1 MKYKITTILK
11 NLDVIVS
18 GACIIA
24 TTTIVLVNV
33 FTRYLLNTGIYWT
46 EEVATGLFVWSVF
59 IGSAAAYKKHMHV
72 GVDVLVKR
80 AKPHVR
86 YIVKIVVDILLIF
99 INGYITNMAITYIR
113 ISKRKPT
120 PVLEIS
126 SAFISS
132 AILVSFVL
140 ISIYSV
146 YFLIYDLRHKAAIE
160 GGNF

>member
-1 MKYKITTILK
+1 
-11 NLDVIVS
+11 
-18 GACIIA
+18 
-24 TTTIVLVNV
+24 
-33 FTRYLLNTGIYWT
+33 
-46 EEVATGLFVWSVF
+46 
-59 IGSAAAYKKHMHV
+59 
-72 GVDVLVKR
+72 
-80 AKPHVR
+80 
-86 YIVKIVVDILLIF
+86 
-99 INGYITNMAITYIR
+99 MAITYIR

>member
-11 NLDVIVS
+11 NLDEIVS

-24 TTTIVLVNV
+24 TTSIVLLNV

-72 GVDVLVKR
+72 GVDMLVKR
-80 AKPHVR
+80 TKPFVR
-86 YIVKIVVDILLIF
+86 YVIKLLVDLLLIV
-99 INGYITNMAITYIR
+99 INCYITNMAITYIK

-126 SAFISS
+126 SAYISS
-132 AILVSFVL
+132 AILVAFIL
-140 ISIYSV
+140 MSIYSI
-146 YFLIYDLRHKAAIE
+146 YFFIYDLRHKAAIK